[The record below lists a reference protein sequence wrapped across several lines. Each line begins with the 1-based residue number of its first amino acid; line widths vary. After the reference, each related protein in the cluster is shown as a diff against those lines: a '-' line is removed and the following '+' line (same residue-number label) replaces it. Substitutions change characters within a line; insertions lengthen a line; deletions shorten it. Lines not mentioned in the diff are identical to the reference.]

1 VADKVDAMKYP
12 GLLFGGIYMSNKL
25 KNPVTGDYSCPTS
38 YVSINV
44 GSNNDLRVCVTDD
57 YLNGQSNAV
66 LFGGFFSCATGNP
79 LAASASQSETK
90 PSNVEQSTQANAGQH
105 DSNSSQPMSNMTP
118 AQRADVQADWPA
130 SCPKGF
136 SRHVATVEVDGCQV
150 YYCAPTHNMY
160 DVINPPIKRPP
171 FIDAPDVDQPSN
183 ASFIPDPSA
192 QPWNDVSPSVD
203 IGNTDLA
210 NITLLLSKLGIS
222 ATNITTLLSDLVNK
236 TAASSSSNDKPSASP

>member
-1 VADKVDAMKYP
+1 
-12 GLLFGGIYMSNKL
+12 
-25 KNPVTGDYSCPTS
+25 
-38 YVSINV
+38 
-44 GSNNDLRVCVTDD
+44 
-57 YLNGQSNAV
+57 
-66 LFGGFFSCATGNP
+66 
-79 LAASASQSETK
+79 
-90 PSNVEQSTQANAGQH
+90 
-105 DSNSSQPMSNMTP
+105 MSNMTP
-118 AQRADVQADWPA
+118 AQRLDAQADWPA

-150 YYCAPTHNMY
+150 YYCAPTHNIY

-210 NITLLLSKLGIS
+210 NITLLLSKLGIF

-236 TAASSSSNDKPSASP
+236 TAASSSSNDKASASLQGPAPEASGSQMTPTTAGSVAFVITALGMLFIFMLVLYVKQRRAADPTQLLPFHH